1 MAWVESALG
10 AESMSNVLASQSLN
24 REAMRAHAALYR
36 TVMFG
41 PSNLSRVEREAI
53 SVAVSSLN
61 GCGYC
66 RIHHSA
72 AVLEEGG
79 KDDLVEAAVCQRPD
93 GHGPRLEALLRYAT
107 KLTADPAGVVEED
120 LAPLRAAG
128 LSDRDIVD
136 AQPGGRV
143 FQLREPGRQRAGR
156 RARTPDWGTD
166 AVKSRLI
173 TSATESSSV
182 DPSERSPL

>member
-136 AQPGGRV
+136 ANQVVAYFNYVNRV
-143 FQLREPGRQRAGR
+143 ANGLGVE
-156 RARTPDWGTD
+156 ART
-166 AVKSRLI
+166 RLGNGCRQEPTHHFGDRI
-173 TSATESSSV
+173 
-182 DPSERSPL
+182 LLG